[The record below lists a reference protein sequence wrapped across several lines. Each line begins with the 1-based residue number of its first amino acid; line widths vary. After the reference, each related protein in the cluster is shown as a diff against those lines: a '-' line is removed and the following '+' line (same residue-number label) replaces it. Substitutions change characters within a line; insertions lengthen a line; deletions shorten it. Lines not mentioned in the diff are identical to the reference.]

1 MRKAV
6 TNRHI
11 VAILAV
17 LFAALFALASCSGN
31 VAEPESTSADYVAEA
46 VGSESKSESETETVT
61 EEQTTAEETTAE
73 ETTQEQT
80 TAEKKTK
87 ATEKPA
93 TTEKKTTTKAAATT
107 QKKATTK
114 KATTTTKK
122 ADSAQSRTVYRTKT
136 GKKYHYEN
144 PCGNGEYYAVSLDD
158 AIAAGLQP
166 CQKCVLH

>member
-1 MRKAV
+1 MRKTV
-6 TNRHI
+6 TNCHI

-17 LFAALFALASCSGN
+17 LFAALFALASCSGD

-46 VGSESKSESETETVT
+46 VGSESESETETVT
-61 EEQTTAEETTAE
+61 KEQTTAEETTAE

-80 TAEKKTK
+80 TAEKTTK

-107 QKKATTK
+107 QKKVTTK
-114 KATTTTKK
+114 KATATTKK

>member
-1 MRKAV
+1 MRKTV

-17 LFAALFALASCSGN
+17 LFAALFALASCSGD

-46 VGSESKSESETETVT
+46 VGSESESETETVT

-80 TAEKKTK
+80 TAEKTTK

-107 QKKATTK
+107 QKKVTTK
-114 KATTTTKK
+114 KATATTKK

-136 GKKYHYEN
+136 GKNIIMKTR
-144 PCGNGEYYAVSLDD
+144 
-158 AIAAGLQP
+158 AATANTTPFRSTTQ
-166 CQKCVLH
+166 

>member
-1 MRKAV
+1 MRKTV

-17 LFAALFALASCSGN
+17 LFAALFALASCSGD
-31 VAEPESTSADYVAEA
+31 VAEPEITSADYVAEA
-46 VGSESKSESETETVT
+46 VGSESESETETVT

-80 TAEKKTK
+80 TAEKTTK

-107 QKKATTK
+107 QKKVTTK
-114 KATTTTKK
+114 KATATTKK

>member
-1 MRKAV
+1 MRKTV

-17 LFAALFALASCSGN
+17 LFAALFALASCSGD

-46 VGSESKSESETETVT
+46 VGSESESETETVT

-80 TAEKKTK
+80 TAEKTTK

-107 QKKATTK
+107 QKKVTTK
-114 KATTTTKK
+114 K
-122 ADSAQSRTVYRTKT
+122 S
-136 GKKYHYEN
+136 
-144 PCGNGEYYAVSLDD
+144 NGDHKEGRQCSVQNRIPHKDGQKISL
-158 AIAAGLQP
+158 
-166 CQKCVLH
+166 

>member
-1 MRKAV
+1 MRKTV

-17 LFAALFALASCSGN
+17 LFAALFTLASCSGD

-46 VGSESKSESETETVT
+46 VGSESESETETVT
-61 EEQTTAEETTAE
+61 EEQTTAEETT
-73 ETTQEQT
+73 QEQT
-80 TAEKKTK
+80 TAEKTTK

-107 QKKATTK
+107 QKKVTTK
-114 KATTTTKK
+114 KATATTKK

>member
-1 MRKAV
+1 MRKTV
-6 TNRHI
+6 TNHHI

-17 LFAALFALASCSGN
+17 LFAALFALASCSGD

-46 VGSESKSESETETVT
+46 VGSESESETETVT
-61 EEQTTAEETTAE
+61 EEQTTAEETT
-73 ETTQEQT
+73 QEQT
-80 TAEKKTK
+80 TAEKTTK

-107 QKKATTK
+107 QKKVTTK
-114 KATTTTKK
+114 KATATTKK

>member
-1 MRKAV
+1 MRKTV

-17 LFAALFALASCSGN
+17 LFAALFALASCSGD

-46 VGSESKSESETETVT
+46 AGSESESETETVT

-80 TAEKKTK
+80 TAEKTTK

-107 QKKATTK
+107 QKKVTTK
-114 KATTTTKK
+114 KATATTKK

>member
-1 MRKAV
+1 MRFSPYS
-6 TNRHI
+6 
-11 VAILAV
+11 
-17 LFAALFALASCSGN
+17 FAALFALASCSGD

-46 VGSESKSESETETVT
+46 VGSESESETETVT

-80 TAEKKTK
+80 TAEKNDESNRETCHNR
-87 ATEKPA
+87 
-93 TTEKKTTTKAAATT
+93 EKKTTTKAAATT
-107 QKKATTK
+107 QKKVTTK
-114 KATTTTKK
+114 KATATTKK

-158 AIAAGLQP
+158 AKAAGLQP

>member
-1 MRKAV
+1 MRKTV

-17 LFAALFALASCSGN
+17 LFAALFALASCSGD

-46 VGSESKSESETETVT
+46 VGSESESETETVT
-61 EEQTTAEETTAE
+61 EEQTTAEETT
-73 ETTQEQT
+73 QEQT
-80 TAEKKTK
+80 TAEKTTK

-107 QKKATTK
+107 QKKVTTK
-114 KATTTTKK
+114 KATATTKK

>member
-17 LFAALFALASCSGN
+17 LFAALFALASCSGD

-46 VGSESKSESETETVT
+46 VGSESESETETVT
-61 EEQTTAEETTAE
+61 EEQTTAEETT
-73 ETTQEQT
+73 QEQT
-80 TAEKKTK
+80 TAEKTTK

-107 QKKATTK
+107 QKKVTTK
-114 KATTTTKK
+114 KATATTKK

>member
-1 MRKAV
+1 MRKTV

-17 LFAALFALASCSGN
+17 LFAALFALASCSGD

-46 VGSESKSESETETVT
+46 VGSESESETETVT

-80 TAEKKTK
+80 TAEKTTK

-107 QKKATTK
+107 QKKVTTK
-114 KATTTTKK
+114 KATATTKK

-158 AIAAGLQP
+158 AIAARLQP